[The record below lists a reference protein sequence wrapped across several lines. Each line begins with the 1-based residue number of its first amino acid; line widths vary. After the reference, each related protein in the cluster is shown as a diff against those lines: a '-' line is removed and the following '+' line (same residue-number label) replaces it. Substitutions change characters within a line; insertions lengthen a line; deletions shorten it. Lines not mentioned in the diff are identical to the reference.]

1 MLKTI
6 LATAAAALITVTF
19 GASAYAGGPTNGSV
33 GSNGTSLNGLSIN
46 GMGLN
51 GMGLNGMS
59 INGMG
64 INGLGING
72 ITANALGSNVL
83 HVNGMAPASSSFAI
97 DGIELPAQLR

>member
-51 GMGLNGMS
+51 GMG
-59 INGMG
+59 

-72 ITANALGSNVL
+72 ITANALGSNAL

>member
-46 GMGLN
+46 GMG
-51 GMGLNGMS
+51 
-59 INGMG
+59 
-64 INGLGING
+64 ING
-72 ITANALGSNVL
+72 ITANALGSNAL

>member
-51 GMGLNGMS
+51 GMS

-72 ITANALGSNVL
+72 ITANALGSNAL